1 MLPFVSLSCSAQP
14 PPLIVPLSVSPP
26 MLPVDVTGRSEETLP
41 NEVCAVR
48 LYPSPCGICTRMDE
62 NEVFNRMSR
71 QPLVGRLAVTA
82 IPPFWLSTLIFPPIP
97 SSVPPAK
104 DVLTFASPF
113 TFRAVTELKRER
125 RRKREDIFRG
135 RYTRRDRREDQNA
148 AKARFRI
155 SVSANIR
162 ECD

>member
-71 QPLVGRLAVTA
+71 QPLVGTSDRKSTRLNSSHGYISYAVFCLKKTDNA
-82 IPPFWLSTLIFPPIP
+82 
-97 SSVPPAK
+97 
-104 DVLTFASPF
+104 
-113 TFRAVTELKRER
+113 LKRCILTDFNNTR
-125 RRKREDIFRG
+125 YLFLCGISFSNLLKILTDSTVNSFHRG
-135 RYTRRDRREDQNA
+135 ITKSLCETCRAYCLSN
-148 AKARFRI
+148 
-155 SVSANIR
+155 
-162 ECD
+162 

>member
-1 MLPFVSLSCSAQP
+1 M
-14 PPLIVPLSVSPP
+14 
-26 MLPVDVTGRSEETLP
+26 
-41 NEVCAVR
+41 R

-97 SSVPPAK
+97 SSVTPAK

-113 TFRAVTELKRER
+113 TFRAVTELLLFSTVK
-125 RRKREDIFRG
+125 FPF
-135 RYTRRDRREDQNA
+135 TRSIKTLPKLVFA
-148 AKARFRI
+148 
-155 SVSANIR
+155 
-162 ECD
+162 

>member
-48 LYPSPCGICTRMDE
+48 LYPSPGGICTRMDE
-62 NEVFNRMSR
+62 NEVFNRRSR

-97 SSVPPAK
+97 SSVTPAK

-113 TFRAVTELKRER
+113 TFRALPSCCCSLRLNSRSRARSKRCQSSFSHKCLR
-125 RRKREDIFRG
+125 QYPR
-135 RYTRRDRREDQNA
+135 
-148 AKARFRI
+148 
-155 SVSANIR
+155 V
-162 ECD
+162 

>member
-97 SSVPPAK
+97 SSVTPAK

-113 TFRAVTELKRER
+113 TFRSEEHTSELQSHSDLVCRLLLEK
-125 RRKREDIFRG
+125 KKKTTLKYINT
-135 RYTRRDRREDQNA
+135 Y
-148 AKARFRI
+148 
-155 SVSANIR
+155 
-162 ECD
+162 